1 MHLFMRELNQ
11 EWREYRQR
19 LVRFVRSKV
28 QDNVAAED
36 IVHDALVKAWTK
48 RSTLHD
54 DAALLPWLFQ
64 ITMNAVRD
72 HHRVRH
78 HDVSTDYDVAEEPT
92 SQDLQ
97 QLASCLGSIIE
108 NLDEPYRTAIKRSE
122 IDGVPMR
129 VIAEDLNISLSG
141 VKSRVQRGR
150 IKLREQMLACCSF
163 EVNERGQ
170 ITNGDDVV
178 CRDPNCGCKE
188 SNGNRN

>member
-1 MHLFMRELNQ
+1 M
-11 EWREYRQR
+11 WREYRTR

-28 QDNVAAED
+28 HDDVAAED

-48 RSTLHD
+48 RSSLQSEE
-54 DAALLPWLFQ
+54 ALLPWLFQ

-78 HDVSTDYDVAEEPT
+78 HDVVSDLDPEDKTNSD
-92 SQDLQ
+92 DLQ
-97 QLASCLGSIIE
+97 QIAECLTSMIDTLE
-108 NLDEPYRTAIKRSE
+108 EPYRSAIRRSE

-129 VIAEDLNISLSG
+129 VIADELNISLSG

-150 IKLREQMLACCSF
+150 AKLRDQIMACCQF

-170 ITNGDDVV
+170 ITNGDEHQCSNPD
-178 CRDPNCGCKE
+178 CGCQAA
-188 SNGNRN
+188 